1 MGDNRIS
8 TARQRDGERAE
19 PAAHDPRAHIV
30 EAAKEVF
37 LAGGFAGTTMD
48 EVARV
53 ARISKHT
60 LYNHFRDKSD
70 LFEAVIVQD
79 MQRFQNLPDLTRD
92 ERPPE
97 EVLYEAARW
106 IYDNHIGASTIA
118 MNRVLIGAAV
128 NFGALIA
135 RHHAF
140 RFQASVS
147 WIRTYIQS
155 LADRGVLAI
164 QDPSR
169 AAVRF
174 ALMASEGSQAV
185 MARPPAGRKD
195 RERYARMTVALFM
208 RGLLARGAASA

>member
-1 MGDNRIS
+1 M
-8 TARQRDGERAE
+8 ARQKNSTT

-30 EAAKEVF
+30 EAAKKVF
-37 LAGGFAGTTMD
+37 LAGGFADTTMD
-48 EVARV
+48 EIARV
-53 ARISKHT
+53 AHISKHT
-60 LYNHFRDKSD
+60 LYSHFRDKAD
-70 LFEAVIVQD
+70 LFEAVVVED

-92 ERPPE
+92 SRAPE

-106 IYDNHIGASTIA
+106 IYDNHIGTPTIA
-118 MNRVLIGAAV
+118 MVRVLIGAAV
-128 NFGALIA
+128 NFGALIE

-147 WIRTYIQS
+147 WIRSYMQS

-164 QDPSR
+164 SDPSR

-174 ALMASEGSQAV
+174 ALMASEGSQVV
-185 MARPPAGRKD
+185 MGYAPAGSKD

-208 RGLLARGAASA
+208 RGLGKRPSTE

>member
-1 MGDNRIS
+1 M
-8 TARQRDGERAE
+8 ARQKTSAE
-19 PAAHDPRAHIV
+19 PAAYDPRAHIV
-30 EAAKEVF
+30 EAAKDMF
-37 LAGGFAGTTMD
+37 LAGGFADTTMD

-60 LYNHFRDKSD
+60 LYSHFRDKAE

-92 ERPPE
+92 SRAPE

-106 IYDNHIGASTIA
+106 IYDNHVGSATIA

-128 NFGALIA
+128 NFGALIE

-140 RFQASVS
+140 RFQASVT
-147 WIRTYIQS
+147 WIRAYIQS
-155 LADRGVLAI
+155 LKDRGVLAI
-164 QDPSR
+164 ADPSR

-185 MARPPAGRKD
+185 MGRPPAGRKD

-208 RGLLARGAASA
+208 RGVAASA

>member
-1 MGDNRIS
+1 MAG
-8 TARQRDGERAE
+8 QRRSAERAE

-37 LAGGFAGTTMD
+37 LAGGFADTTMD

-60 LYNHFRDKSD
+60 LYTHFRDKAD

-79 MQRFQNLPDLTRD
+79 MQRFQNLPDLTQDR
-92 ERPPE
+92 RAPE
-97 EVLYEAARW
+97 AVLFEAACW
-106 IYDNHIGASTIA
+106 IYDNHVGAATIA

-128 NFGALIA
+128 NFGELIA

-155 LADRGVLAI
+155 LADTGALRIA
-164 QDPSR
+164 DPSR

-185 MARPPAGRKD
+185 MGHMPARRND
-195 RERYARMTVALFM
+195 RERCARLTVAMFM
-208 RGLLARGAASA
+208 RGLGAGAA

>member
-1 MGDNRIS
+1 M
-8 TARQRDGERAE
+8 ARQKNSAESAVRDA
-19 PAAHDPRAHIV
+19 RAHIV

-37 LAGGFAGTTMD
+37 LAGGFADTTMD
-48 EVARV
+48 EIARV
-53 ARISKHT
+53 AHISKHT
-60 LYNHFRDKSD
+60 LYAHFRDKAE

-79 MQRFQNLPDLTRD
+79 MQRFQNMPDLTRD
-92 ERPPE
+92 RRAPE

-106 IYDNHIGASTIA
+106 IYDNHVAASTIA

-128 NFGALIA
+128 NFGALIE

-147 WIRTYIQS
+147 WIKDYIQS

-164 QDPSR
+164 RDPSR

-174 ALMASEGSQAV
+174 ALMASEGSQTV
-185 MARPPAGRKD
+185 MGRAPAGRKD
-195 RERYARMTVALFM
+195 REHYATSTVALFM
-208 RGLLARGAASA
+208 RGVAASA

>member
-1 MGDNRIS
+1 M
-8 TARQRDGERAE
+8 ARQKNNSEAVGY
-19 PAAHDPRAHIV
+19 DPRAHIV
-30 EAAKEVF
+30 EAAKDVF
-37 LAGGFAGTTMD
+37 LAGGYADTTMD

-60 LYNHFRDKSD
+60 LYTHFRDKAD

-106 IYDNHIGASTIA
+106 IYDNHIGGPTIA

-135 RHHAF
+135 RHNAF
-140 RFQASVS
+140 RFQAAVS
-147 WIRTYIQS
+147 WIKAYIQS

-164 QDPSR
+164 RDPSR

-174 ALMASEGSQAV
+174 ALMASEGSQSV
-185 MARPPAGRKD
+185 MGRPPAGRKD

-208 RGLLARGAASA
+208 RGLGKGSSPA

>member
-1 MGDNRIS
+1 M
-8 TARQRDGERAE
+8 ARPKNSAE
-19 PAAHDPRAHIV
+19 PLSHDPRAHIV

-37 LAGGFAGTTMD
+37 LAGGFADTTMD

-60 LYNHFRDKSD
+60 LYTHFRDKAD

-79 MQRFQNLPDLTRD
+79 MQRFQSLPDLTRD
-92 ERPPE
+92 SRAPE
-97 EVLYEAARW
+97 EVLCEAARW
-106 IYDNHIGASTIA
+106 IYDNHVATPTIA

-128 NFGALIA
+128 NFGALIE

-147 WIRTYIQS
+147 WIRAYIQS
-155 LADRGVLAI
+155 LGDRGVLAI
-164 QDPSR
+164 RDPSR

-185 MARPPAGRKD
+185 MGRPPVGRKD

-208 RGLLARGAASA
+208 RGAASA

>member
-1 MGDNRIS
+1 M
-8 TARQRDGERAE
+8 ARQKNSAE
-19 PAAHDPRAHIV
+19 PAAHDPRTHIV

-37 LAGGFAGTTMD
+37 LAGGFADTTMD

-60 LYNHFRDKSD
+60 LYVHFRDKAD
-70 LFEAVIVQD
+70 LFEAVVVQD

-92 ERPPE
+92 SRAPE

-106 IYDNHIGASTIA
+106 IYDNHIGTSTIA

-147 WIRTYIQS
+147 WIRSYIQS
-155 LADRGVLAI
+155 LADRGVLSI
-164 QDPSR
+164 RDPSR

-174 ALMASEGSQAV
+174 ALMASEGSQSV
-185 MARPPAGRKD
+185 MGRPPAGKKE
-195 RERYARMTVALFM
+195 REHYARMTVSLFM
-208 RGLLARGAASA
+208 RGLGRGAASA

>member
-1 MGDNRIS
+1 MV
-8 TARQRDGERAE
+8 RQRSSAE
-19 PAAHDPRAHIV
+19 QAAPDPRTHIV
-30 EAAKEVF
+30 DAAKDAF
-37 LAGGFAGTTMD
+37 LAGGFADTSMD
-48 EVARV
+48 DIART

-60 LYNHFRDKSD
+60 LYSHFRDKAA

-79 MQRFQNLPDLTRD
+79 MQRFQNLPDLTQDR
-92 ERPPE
+92 RAPQ
-97 EVLYEAARW
+97 EVLFEAARW
-106 IYDNHIGASTIA
+106 IYDNHVDTATVA

-128 NFGALIA
+128 HFGALIE

-155 LADRGVLAI
+155 LADTGVLKI
-164 QDPSR
+164 PDPSR

-185 MARPPAGRKD
+185 MGRGPASRKD
-195 RERYARMTVALFM
+195 REAYARLTVAMFM
-208 RGLLARGAASA
+208 RGLGAA

>member
-1 MGDNRIS
+1 M
-8 TARQRDGERAE
+8 ARQKNNAE
-19 PAAHDPRAHIV
+19 PAAYDPRAHIA

-37 LAGGFAGTTMD
+37 LAGGFADTTMD

-53 ARISKHT
+53 AHISKHT
-60 LYNHFRDKSD
+60 LYAHFRDKAE
-70 LFEAVIVQD
+70 LFEAVVVQD

-92 ERPPE
+92 SRAPE

-106 IYDNHIGASTIA
+106 IYDNHVGTPAVT
-118 MNRVLIGAAV
+118 MVRVLIGAAV
-128 NFGALIA
+128 NFSALIE

-147 WIRTYIQS
+147 WIMAYMQS

-164 QDPSR
+164 RDPSR

-174 ALMASEGSQAV
+174 ALMASEGSQVV
-185 MARPPAGRKD
+185 MGHASVSRRD

-208 RGLLARGAASA
+208 RGVAASA

>member
-1 MGDNRIS
+1 M
-8 TARQRDGERAE
+8 ARQRLNAE

-37 LAGGFAGTTMD
+37 LAGGFADTTMD

-53 ARISKHT
+53 AHISKHT
-60 LYNHFRDKSD
+60 LYAHFRDKAE
-70 LFEAVIVQD
+70 LFEAVVVQD

-92 ERPPE
+92 SRAPE

-106 IYDNHIGASTIA
+106 IYDNHVATPTIA

-128 NFGALIA
+128 NFGALIE

-147 WIRTYIQS
+147 WIRAYIQS
-155 LADRGVLAI
+155 LKDRGVLAI
-164 QDPSR
+164 RDPSR

-174 ALMASEGSQAV
+174 ALMASEGSQSV
-185 MARPPAGRKD
+185 MGRPLSGRKD
-195 RERYARMTVALFM
+195 RERYARMTVTLCM
-208 RGLLARGAASA
+208 RGLERAAASS

>member
-1 MGDNRIS
+1 MVRQSNSGEQ
-8 TARQRDGERAE
+8 TAA
-19 PAAHDPRAHIV
+19 DPRSHIV
-30 EAAKEVF
+30 DAAKEAF
-37 LAGGFAGTTMD
+37 LAGGFADTTMD
-48 EVARV
+48 EIART

-60 LYNHFRDKSD
+60 LYSHFRDKAD

-79 MQRFQNLPDLTRD
+79 MRRFQNLPDLTQDKRA
-92 ERPPE
+92 PE
-97 EVLYEAARW
+97 AVLFEAARW
-106 IYDNHIGASTIA
+106 IYDNHVDAATVA

-128 NFGALIA
+128 NFGDLIA

-155 LADRGVLAI
+155 LADTGVLKI
-164 QDPSR
+164 PDPSR

-185 MARPPAGRKD
+185 MGSAPANRKD
-195 RERYARMTVALFM
+195 REVYARLTVALFM
-208 RGLLARGAASA
+208 RGLAAA